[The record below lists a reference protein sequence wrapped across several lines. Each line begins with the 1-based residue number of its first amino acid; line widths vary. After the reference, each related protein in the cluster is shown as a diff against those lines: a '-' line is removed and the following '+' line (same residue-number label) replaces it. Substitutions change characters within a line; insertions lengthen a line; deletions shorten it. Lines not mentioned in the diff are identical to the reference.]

1 MKKQM
6 RQPSQVMG
14 LPTEKSMG
22 CNNAAEE
29 TAAILDISY
38 WRTGVQ
44 LRALWVRYKLGC
56 NSHT

>member
-1 MKKQM
+1 M

-22 CNNAAEE
+22 CNNEADK
-29 TAAILDISY
+29 TTAILDICY

-44 LRALWVRYKLGC
+44 LRAL
-56 NSHT
+56 